1 MAEEK
6 EQFMKNI
13 LFLVT
18 GMTPQIITE
27 TVWAL
32 ACDKNN
38 SEQWIP
44 DEIHVLSTDDGLN
57 QIRAT
62 LFDKGVFDQFKT
74 DYPILKHIQFNKDFL
89 HVIQKDNIPLK
100 DLKTPSDN
108 ELAADMICQKVREFT
123 QDETVNLHVSIAGG
137 RKTMGFYAG
146 YALSLYGREQDSMS
160 HVLVESEFES
170 ATGFYYPTEY
180 DLFVEQKFTG
190 KQLNAKNAQVW
201 LAKIP
206 FVRMSNAISDKHQL
220 KNNNK
225 TFSDVVEQIN
235 ESFNPVSL
243 TIDLAK
249 NQIIVNDKIVIDD
262 LPPRE
267 FAMLHWFADLKLQ
280 GADGIIA
287 PKANMNSKNISTDDI
302 KYITGLTSDYLS
314 YYEDVKNIED
324 KEIDVD
330 KSFFESVKSL
340 LKSALEERL
349 GLELA
354 KKFELKQDG
363 RGKPF
368 YLNVDAKD
376 IEIIDNFC

>member
-1 MAEEK
+1 MR
-6 EQFMKNI
+6 NI

-32 ACDKNN
+32 ACDDNN
-38 SEQWIP
+38 PDKWTP

-62 LFDKGVFDQFKT
+62 LFDKGIFEQFKT
-74 DYPILKHIQFNKDFL
+74 DYPILKNVQFSKDFL

-100 DLKTPSDN
+100 DLKTPADN

-123 QDETVNLHVSIAGG
+123 QDDRVNLHVSIAGG

-146 YALSLYGREQDSMS
+146 YALSLYGRKQDSMS

-170 ATGFYYPTEY
+170 AVGFYYPTVNDY
-180 DLFVEQKFTG
+180 FVEQRFTN
-190 KQLNAKNAQVW
+190 KQLNAKNAKVW

-206 FVRMSNAISDKHQL
+206 FVRMSNAILDKHQL
-220 KNNNK
+220 KNNDK
-225 TFSDVVEQIN
+225 SFSDVVEQIN

-243 TIDLAK
+243 IMDLVK
-249 NQIIVNDKIVIDD
+249 MQIIVNDKIVIDD

-267 FAMLHWFADLKLQ
+267 FAMLHWFADLKLR
-280 GADGIIA
+280 GSEGIIS
-287 PKANMNSKNISTDDI
+287 PKANMTSKDISADDV
-302 KYITGLTSDYLS
+302 KYITGLTTDYLH
-314 YYEDVKNIED
+314 YYADVKNIED

-354 KKFELKQDG
+354 KKIELKQDG

-368 YLNVDAKD
+368 YLNIDAKD
-376 IEIIDNFC
+376 IQIIDNFP

>member
-1 MAEEK
+1 
-6 EQFMKNI
+6 MKNI

-32 ACDKNN
+32 ACDNN
-38 SEQWIP
+38 ADKWIP

-62 LFDKGVFDQFKT
+62 LFDKGVFEQFKA
-74 DYPILKHIQFNKDFL
+74 DYPILKNIQFNQDFL
-89 HVIQKDNIPLK
+89 HVIKNDGIPLK
-100 DLKTPSDN
+100 DLKNPRDN

-123 QDETVNLHVSIAGG
+123 QDDKVNLHVSIAGG

-146 YALSLYGREQDSMS
+146 YALSLYGRENDSMS

-170 ATGFYYPTEY
+170 ATGFYYPTVK
-180 DLFVEQKFTG
+180 DFFVEQKFTG
-190 KQLNAKNAQVW
+190 KQLNAKNAKVW

-225 TFSDVVEQIN
+225 SFSDVVAQIN

-249 NQIIVNDKIVIDD
+249 MQIIVNNKIVIDD
-262 LPPRE
+262 LSPRE

-280 GADGIIA
+280 GVDGIIA
-287 PKANMNSKNISTDDI
+287 PKAKMNSKNISNDEI
-302 KYITGLTSDYLS
+302 KYIMALTADYLK

-330 KSFFESVKSL
+330 KSFFENVKSL
-340 LKSALEERL
+340 LKSSLEERL

-354 KKFELKQDG
+354 KKLELKQDG

-368 YLNVDAKD
+368 YLNINTSD
-376 IEIIDNFC
+376 IKIIDNFH